1 MKFTKSAIKNVPWLL
16 TGSYSDYNIEFGI
29 SVYIT
34 AQLSISDVHET
45 SLALYVTCKVI
56 IHNSLLYLSLIRNFT
71 TNKNS

>member
-1 MKFTKSAIKNVPWLL
+1 MYLGCLQVAIV
-16 TGSYSDYNIEFGI
+16 TIIIEFGI

-56 IHNSLLYLSLIRNFT
+56 IIPIFD
-71 TNKNS
+71 